1 MVSTVCKIYL
11 AYWTGVR
18 FSPPPPLYRRFNMN
32 IEKLTQKLSVH
43 DKELKIPTKHMP
55 AVLDILAYMT
65 NQTKKRSKK

>member
-1 MVSTVCKIYL
+1 
-11 AYWTGVR
+11 
-18 FSPPPPLYRRFNMN
+18 MN
-32 IEKLTQKLSVH
+32 IEKLTKRLSVH